1 MQQQQDDRASAPN
14 KNSFDTLDAED
25 GFFPTFS
32 AHGFVRHKLCSQIR
46 LHQLMP
52 PIQVALRAA
61 RFGLQQSA
69 ERLRGTAAR
78 QDSSAALVQFRLAL
92 LP

>member
-1 MQQQQDDRASAPN
+1 MQQQQDDRASAPDEN
-14 KNSFDTLDAED
+14 RFNPFDAED
-25 GFFPTFS
+25 GFFPTFG
-32 AHGFVRHKLCSQIR
+32 ADRLMRHKLCSQIR